1 MQKVSAGRFPFR
13 IKNLIMQKALH
24 LFLVL
29 MLFTACYSPERDCE
43 KFRTGT
49 FEFETYLNG
58 EMVTSTFVR
67 SDSLEI
73 DQFQGK
79 TDTSSVRWINDCEY
93 IIKNLNPKNR
103 AERQP
108 IHIKILT
115 TGKDSY
121 TFEYG
126 LVGESRKQKGE
137 VKRVEN

>member
-1 MQKVSAGRFPFR
+1 M
-13 IKNLIMQKALH
+13 
-24 LFLVL
+24 
-29 MLFTACYSPERDCE
+29 
-43 KFRTGT
+43 
-49 FEFETYLNG
+49 
-58 EMVTSTFVR
+58 TSTFVR

>member
-1 MQKVSAGRFPFR
+1 M
-13 IKNLIMQKALH
+13 KNP
-24 LFLVL
+24 LVL
-29 MLFTACYSPERDCE
+29 LLILLFAGCYSPERDCVSY
-43 KFRTGT
+43 RTGT

-58 EMVTSTFVR
+58 EIVTSRFIR
-67 SDSLEI
+67 NDSIEV
-73 DQFQGK
+73 DHFQGK
-79 TDTSSVRWINDCEY
+79 TDTSSVRWLNDCEY

-126 LVGESRKQKGE
+126 LVGDSQKEKGE
-137 VKRVEN
+137 VKRVQ